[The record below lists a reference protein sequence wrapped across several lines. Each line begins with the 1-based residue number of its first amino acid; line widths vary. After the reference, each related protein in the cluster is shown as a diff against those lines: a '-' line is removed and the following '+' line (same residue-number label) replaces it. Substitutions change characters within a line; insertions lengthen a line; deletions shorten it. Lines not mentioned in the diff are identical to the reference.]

1 MTFRA
6 VVGEIMSPKMSLE
19 SVDAL
24 LYIARGN

>member
-6 VVGEIMSPKMSLE
+6 VVGEITSSKTSLE

-24 LYIARGN
+24 LYMARGN